1 MRIFQVED
9 DRVDAV
15 GVADE
20 VVVQHVVVLVAREL
34 PDAQVTGWTKVT
46 LKEVGF
52 LLNTGWTLFFK
63 SRPTM
68 ASFSFIFVFLYRKFK

>member
-1 MRIFQVED
+1 MELDVLGILQVEN

-20 VVVQHVVVLVAREL
+20 VVVQHVVVLVTREL

-46 LKEVGF
+46 LKEDGF
-52 LLNTGWTLFFK
+52 LSKVTK
-63 SRPTM
+63 
-68 ASFSFIFVFLYRKFK
+68 

>member
-1 MRIFQVED
+1 MRIFQVEN

-20 VVVQHVVVLVAREL
+20 VVVQHVVVLVTREL

-46 LKEVGF
+46 LKEDGF
-52 LLNTGWTLFFK
+52 LSKVTK
-63 SRPTM
+63 
-68 ASFSFIFVFLYRKFK
+68 